1 MGDQIGLCHEC
12 YRWRVAQGL
21 SGGEQDKDTGMLTKA
36 SEDENR
42 EYDNGEEPTPESYE
56 TAQARLEERET
67 FEEALADTLD
77 SMPLDELAWLVGD
90 SDTTGQ
96 NDRFDDGEGQAAEGP
111 QKSADDDRAK
121 LTIHKQPA
129 DDVTKR
135 MIPPYGWVSMVVED
149 GNDYSPK
156 SEQLED
162 AEALQTPR
170 ECSRETV
177 ECAEEPAQ
185 DGDSPRSTHV
195 ASCECQFC
203 CPYLHDRLPRKYEAT
218 ERRTAR
224 NS

>member
-1 MGDQIGLCHEC
+1 MCGARCDLPQDH
-12 YRWRVAQGL
+12 
-21 SGGEQDKDTGMLTKA
+21 GGPCLDGC
-36 SEDENR
+36 
-42 EYDNGEEPTPESYE
+42 GTPPS
-56 TAQARLEERET
+56 
-67 FEEALADTLD
+67 
-77 SMPLDELAWLVGD
+77 PGCP
-90 SDTTGQ
+90 G
-96 NDRFDDGEGQAAEGP
+96 AEGP

-121 LTIHKQPA
+121 LTIHKQLA

-203 CPYLHDRLPRKYEAT
+203 CPYLHDRLPRKYEAV
-218 ERRTAR
+218 
-224 NS
+224 